1 MPRKKIHGNS
11 KYKRKYAKEL
21 MGYIDKEGHEVPG
34 MRYNGMSV
42 VEICQKW
49 KINKA
54 TYYSW
59 IEKYPDFKEAHEH
72 GQVDNASYWQ
82 KLARMGASGQ
92 VKVNSGMMQFVLQN
106 VDPDNWKQSDTE
118 TETKQLQKIEIEILD
133 NRPAIEHKE
142 KDVLEAEY
150 TIYDNAKNIPDPKSS

>member
-59 IEKYPDFKEAHEH
+59 IETYPEFKEAHEH

-106 VDPDNWKQSDTE
+106 VDPENWKPESNNDE
-118 TETKQLQKIEIEILD
+118 AKQIQKIEIEILQ
-133 NRPAIEHKE
+133 NKPALEQIDKN
-142 KDVLEAEY
+142 VLEAEY
-150 TIYDNAKNIPDPKSS
+150 TVYDNAKNITDSESS